1 MCVCVL
7 HVCTRFYYLLILFQI
22 CLVDFSVIQI
32 IIPGKQVA
40 VNFDPQLYPL
50 KAAIQFA
57 WKNATFLLF
66 FQVQSYHVFMLSRI
80 LGMPQTP
87 GSDPPI
93 FSGFSDPILEES
105 RSDLLGIWRDSN
117 AHDLSNCAVLF
128 FMGSRDDFVYWPT
141 FSWLIFVGF
150 HVGKYI
156 PSSPGSYMG
165 IDEHSWA
172 ANGWPEIPE

>member
-1 MCVCVL
+1 MDKITVLAMMGMCVCVL

-50 KAAIQFA
+50 KASNPVA
-57 WKNATFLLF
+57 WKMLLSYV

-105 RSDLLGIWRDSN
+105 RSDLLGFEGIRTPMTFQT
-117 AHDLSNCAVLF
+117 VLCF
-128 FMGSRDDFVYWPT
+128 FHGIHGTISCIDRH
-141 FSWLIFVGF
+141 F
-150 HVGKYI
+150 H
-156 PSSPGSYMG
+156 
-165 IDEHSWA
+165 
-172 ANGWPEIPE
+172 GWFLWVFM

>member
-22 CLVDFSVIQI
+22 CLVDFSAIQI

-50 KAAIQFA
+50 KAAIQLPG
-57 WKNATFLLF
+57 KMLLSYV

-128 FMGSRDDFVYWPT
+128 FMGSMGRFRVLTDIFMVDFCG
-141 FSWLIFVGF
+141 FSCR
-150 HVGKYI
+150 
-156 PSSPGSYMG
+156 
-165 IDEHSWA
+165 
-172 ANGWPEIPE
+172 